1 MDTLFSDESIDTIYH
16 AAAYKHVPL
25 VENNPLSAIN
35 TNILGTHC
43 LATAAYKNNVENF
56 VLISS
61 DKAVRPTNI
70 MGATKRFAELIC
82 QSFQDIVDSMPSNKS
97 KTKFCMV
104 RFGNVLDT
112 SGSVIPLFRRQISMG
127 GPVTVTHPDVIRY
140 FMTIKEATELV
151 IQAGALS
158 KGGEIFILE
167 MGEAMNVLEL
177 AKDMIRLSGKE
188 IKDKS
193 NSDGDI
199 EIIFTGLRPG
209 EKLYEELSIG
219 NNILK
224 TVHSHIM
231 SAQEEKISPDEVG
244 KLITRFSS
252 LTNSSSHQDICDLLL
267 DSTTGYSPTNIV
279 EIDTFRKN

>member
-1 MDTLFSDESIDTIYH
+1 
-16 AAAYKHVPL
+16 
-25 VENNPLSAIN
+25 
-35 TNILGTHC
+35 
-43 LATAAYKNNVENF
+43 
-56 VLISS
+56 
-61 DKAVRPTNI
+61 
-70 MGATKRFAELIC
+70 
-82 QSFQDIVDSMPSNKS
+82 
-97 KTKFCMV
+97 
-104 RFGNVLDT
+104 
-112 SGSVIPLFRRQISMG
+112 
-127 GPVTVTHPDVIRY
+127 
-140 FMTIKEATELV
+140 MTIKEATELV